1 MIRTEKHSQLQR
13 LDLRPFKQMLVD
25 LREELPAVDMETRI
39 QPKQIHIPNNCDDF
53 EKYGVLIRDDLSHKL
68 KTVRLPYCGKCNE
81 HKNGLYFIYGDDQIM
96 WVCDH
101 CRMSECSSLCSN
113 PNSKDKT
120 MYVLKS
126 NTVRLC
132 PSCGAM
138 NRRLINIEKLDLP
151 IEAYGKTLDNFCFN
165 GNEKLRGE
173 AKTQILG
180 GTGLY
185 LHGPYGTGKTHFA
198 YGLARKLVWEN
209 NLSVKIINH
218 HDHLTAIK
226 RTYGDN
232 TQKDPMYNWLDKY
245 QVLIVDE
252 FGGGYENGR
261 KRVTEWVRAMTTEM
275 LMEAHR
281 KKVQVIVL
289 TNINTDECLN
299 ELLERRAINRLGELF
314 PINYEMQGKGR
325 RPSFF

>member
-25 LREELPAVDMETRI
+25 LRETLPAVDIETRI
-39 QPKQIHIPNNCDDF
+39 QPKQIHIPKNCDDF
-53 EKYGVLIRDDLSHKL
+53 EEYGVLIKDDLSHKL
-68 KTVRLPYCGKCNE
+68 KTVKLPYCGKCNE
-81 HKNGLYFIYGDDQIM
+81 HKNGLHFIYGDDEII
-96 WVCDH
+96 WVCDY
-101 CRMSECSSLCSN
+101 CKMSECSDHCSN

-132 PSCGAM
+132 PSCGVI
-138 NRRLINIEKLDLP
+138 NRKLLNIEKLDLP
-151 IEAYGKTLDNFCFN
+151 IEAYGKTLTNFCFDDN
-165 GNEKLRGE
+165 PSLINKADNIIEGAGMF
-173 AKTQILG
+173 
-180 GTGLY
+180 

-198 YGLARKLVWEN
+198 YGLARRLVWEN
-209 NLSVKIINH
+209 KLSVKIINH

-232 TQKDPMYNWLDKY
+232 TQKDPMFNWLDKY

-252 FGGGYENGR
+252 FGGGYEDGR
-261 KRVTEWVRAMTTEM
+261 KKVTEWVRSMTTEM

-289 TNINTDECLN
+289 TNISNNESLN

-314 PINYEMQGKGR
+314 PINYAMQGQGR